1 MLLAALLELLTA
13 WRPAFRRHKTY
24 ERVIAVLLGL
34 LCAQGRRTLTQS
46 IRLRGPGDRWSAD
59 YRGFS
64 RAPWNQQDLFRPAL
78 AEASAIHRKLCG
90 DQPLVIHVD
99 DTSTPKG
106 GRSGFVRWMK
116 DPLSPPF
123 HVNLRRGLRFQHF
136 AADLPLH
143 REGFDSRAV
152 SVAFDLVPSLKKP
165 GKKATAEEVAEH
177 RKQAKTSTLGHAAV
191 KRLGTLRE
199 QLAAAGHSK
208 DVLLVGDG
216 SYTNRHLLRNLPD
229 GVHYLG
235 RARKDL
241 ALYRPAPVAG
251 PRRRVYGERLP
262 TPHEMRQDESIPWK
276 TVSAH
281 FGGRQRD
288 VRVKVVDDVLWRGGA
303 LGRKLRLLI
312 LAPIPYQGPRRVL
325 YRDPAYL
332 LTTDVDEKEIDRLV
346 QAYLDRWQI
355 EVVHR
360 ECKQT
365 HGLGQAQVW
374 SNPSVQ
380 RLYSAH
386 VAISAL
392 LVLAAYRAFGP
403 ARTEHFAPRPPWRS
417 RSPTDRPSYA
427 DLVDRLREDYREY
440 LQLPSAP
447 ADHQLAA

>member
-1 MLLAALLELLTA
+1 MLLDALLELLTA
-13 WRPAFRRHKTY
+13 WRPAFRRSRTY
-24 ERVIAVLLGL
+24 ERVIAVLIGL

-46 IRLRGPGDRWSAD
+46 IRIRGSADRWSAD

-64 RAPWNQQDLFRPAL
+64 RAPWNQHDLFRPAL

-90 DQPLVIHVD
+90 DAPLVIHVD

-143 REGFDSRAV
+143 REGFDARAV

-165 GKKATAEEVAEH
+165 GKKATAEEVVDY
-177 RKQAKTSTLGHAAV
+177 RKRAKTSTLAHTAV
-191 KRLGTLRE
+191 QRLGVLRE
-199 QLAAAGHSK
+199 QLAASGLSNN
-208 DVLLVGDG
+208 VLLVGDG
-216 SYTNRHLLRNLPD
+216 SYTNQHLLRNLPA

-241 ALYRPAPVAG
+241 ALYRPASG
-251 PRRRVYGERLP
+251 PGRRIYGERLP
-262 TPHEMRQDESIPWK
+262 TPQELRQDESIPWK
-276 TVSAH
+276 VFQAH
-281 FGGRQRD
+281 FGGKPRD
-288 VRVKVVDDVLWRGGA
+288 VRVKVIGTVLWRGGA
-303 LGRKLRLLI
+303 RRRELRLLI
-312 LAPIPYQGPRRVL
+312 LAPVPYQGPRRVL

-332 LTTDVDEKEIDRLV
+332 LTTDVETQEIDRLV

-374 SNPSVQ
+374 SNQSVQ

-386 VAISAL
+386 VAMSSL

-427 DLVDRLREDYREY
+427 DLVDRLREDYRDR
-440 LQLPSAP
+440 LQLSVV
-447 ADHQLAA
+447 LAAQRLAA

>member
-13 WRPAFRRHKTY
+13 WRPAFRRQKTY
-24 ERVIAVLLGL
+24 TRVIVVLLGL

-46 IRLRGPGDRWSAD
+46 IRLRGSDERWSAD

-78 AEASAIHRKLCG
+78 AEASAIHHKLCG

-99 DTSTPKG
+99 DTTTPKG

-143 REGFDSRAV
+143 RQGFDARAV

-165 GKKATAEEVAEH
+165 GKKATAEEVAQYRRH
-177 RKQAKTSTLGHAAV
+177 AKTCTLGQAAV
-191 KRLGTLRE
+191 QRLAVLRE
-199 QLAAAGHSK
+199 QLAAAGLSNN
-208 DVLLVGDG
+208 VLLVGDG
-216 SYTNRHLLRNLPD
+216 SYTNQHVLRNLPD

-241 ALYRPAPVAG
+241 ALYGVALESG
-251 PRRRVYGERLP
+251 PRHRVYGERLP
-262 TPHEMRQDESIPWK
+262 TPHAMRQDESIPWQ
-276 TVSAH
+276 VFQAH
-281 FGGRQRD
+281 VGGKLRD
-288 VRVKVVDDVLWRGGA
+288 VRVKVIDDVLWRGGA

-312 LAPIPYQGPRRVL
+312 LAPTPYQGRHRVL

-332 LTTDVDEKEIDRLV
+332 LTTAVEQTQIDWLV

-380 RLYSAH
+380 RFYSAH
-386 VAISAL
+386 VAMSSL

-427 DLVDRLREDYREY
+427 DLVERLREDYRQR
-440 LQLPSAP
+440 LRLLSVP
-447 ADHQLAA
+447 AGHRLAA

>member
-13 WRPAFRRHKTY
+13 WRPAFRRSKTY

-46 IRLRGPGDRWSAD
+46 IRLRGSGDRWSAD

-64 RAPWNQQDLFRPAL
+64 RAPWNQHDLFRPVL

-90 DQPLVIHVD
+90 DLPLVIHVD

-123 HVNLRRGLRFQHF
+123 HVNLQRGLRFQHF

-143 REGFDSRAV
+143 RQGFDARAV

-165 GKKATAEEVAEH
+165 GKKATAEEIAEH
-177 RKQAKTSTLGHAAV
+177 RKRAKTSTLAHAAV
-191 KRLGTLRE
+191 QRLGVLRE
-199 QLAAAGHSK
+199 QLAAAGLSNN
-208 DVLLVGDG
+208 VLLVGDG
-216 SYTNRHLLRNLPD
+216 SYTNQHLLRNLPHS
-229 GVHYLG
+229 VHYLG

-241 ALYRPAPVAG
+241 ALYRPAPVPG
-251 PRRRVYGERLP
+251 RRIYGERLP
-262 TPHEMRQDESIPWK
+262 TPHELRQDESIPWQ
-276 TVSAH
+276 VFSVH
-281 FGGRQRD
+281 FGGRLRD
-288 VRVKVVDDVLWRGGA
+288 MRVKVIDPVLWRGGA
-303 LGRKLRLLI
+303 LGRRLRLLI
-312 LAPIPYQGPRRVL
+312 LAPVPYQGPRRVL

-332 LTTDVDEKEIDRLV
+332 LTTDVDEKEIGRLV

-360 ECKQT
+360 EYKQT

-386 VAISAL
+386 VAMSAL

-403 ARTEHFAPRPPWRS
+403 ARTEHFAPRPPWRNQ
-417 RSPTDRPSYA
+417 SPTDRPSYA
-427 DLVDRLREDYREY
+427 DLADRLREDYRARRH
-440 LQLPSAP
+440 LSCTP
-447 ADHQLAA
+447 AAQRLAA

>member
-1 MLLAALLELLTA
+1 MLLDALLELLTA
-13 WRPAFRRHKTY
+13 WRPAFRRSRTY
-24 ERVIAVLLGL
+24 ERVIAVLIGL

-46 IRLRGPGDRWSAD
+46 IRIRGSADRWSAD

-64 RAPWNQQDLFRPAL
+64 RAPWNQHDLFRPAL

-90 DQPLVIHVD
+90 DAPLVIHVD

-143 REGFDSRAV
+143 REGFDARAV

-165 GKKATAEEVAEH
+165 GKKATAEEVVDY
-177 RKQAKTSTLGHAAV
+177 RKRAKTSTLAHTAV
-191 KRLGTLRE
+191 QRLGVLRE
-199 QLAAAGHSK
+199 QLAASGLSNN
-208 DVLLVGDG
+208 VLLVGDG
-216 SYTNRHLLRNLPD
+216 SYTNQHLLRNLPA

-241 ALYRPAPVAG
+241 ALYRPASG
-251 PRRRVYGERLP
+251 PGRRIYGERLP
-262 TPHEMRQDESIPWK
+262 TPQELRQDESIPWK
-276 TVSAH
+276 VFQAH
-281 FGGRQRD
+281 FGGKPRD
-288 VRVKVVDDVLWRGGA
+288 VRVKVIGTVLWRGGA
-303 LGRKLRLLI
+303 RRRELRLLI
-312 LAPIPYQGPRRVL
+312 LAPVPYQGPRRVL

-332 LTTDVDEKEIDRLV
+332 LTTDVETQEIDRLV

-374 SNPSVQ
+374 SNQSVQ

-386 VAISAL
+386 VAMSSL

-427 DLVDRLREDYREY
+427 DLVDRLREDYRDR
-440 LQLPSAP
+440 LQLPVV
-447 ADHQLAA
+447 LAAQRLAA